1 MQRAGSFGHILLAA
15 TVALGMAAS
24 TAHAFE
30 AKEKV
35 NPNASP
41 FALFRLGFF
50 AYKKGDKSEA
60 VEAYKYAAE
69 KGHPGAQWKL
79 AHMYAEGDGV
89 KEDDFHAYQIF
100 EKIVRDGAEPG
111 TQNESY
117 VADALCALAGYIE
130 RGIPNSPVV
139 ADPTVAREL
148 YLQAAANFGDPDAQ
162 YQLGRMLLKG
172 EGGAA
177 NPVQAARW
185 LSLAARKGHAGAE
198 ALLGNI
204 LFQAGKTVRGLA
216 MLTVALDHADGKE
229 QDWIRNLHEQ
239 AFSVAGEA
247 DRRTAIALADNMIQK
262 GKY

>member
-1 MQRAGSFGHILLAA
+1 MRLRGRLLAVF
-15 TVALGMAAS
+15 TIAACLVS
-24 TAHAFE
+24 PSAHAFE
-30 AKEKV
+30 AAKKV

-41 FALFRLGFF
+41 FALFKLGFF

-100 EKIVRDGAEPG
+100 EKIVRDGADPG
-111 TQNESY
+111 TQDQSY
-117 VADALCALAGYIE
+117 VADALCALAGYVKS
-130 RGIPNSPVV
+130 GIPNSPVV
-139 ADPTVAREL
+139 ADPAMAREL
-148 YLQAAANFGDPDAQ
+148 YLQAAANFGDANAQ

-172 EGGAA
+172 EGGDT

-185 LSLAARKGHAGAE
+185 LSLAAKKGNAPAE

-216 MLTVALDHADGKE
+216 MLTVALQHADNKD
-229 QDWIRNLHEQ
+229 QDWIQSMHEQ

-247 DRRTAIALADNMIQK
+247 DRRTAIALAADMAQN
-262 GKY
+262 GNY

>member
-1 MQRAGSFGHILLAA
+1 MRRVSFLGRLLAVA
-15 TVALGMAAS
+15 TVAAS
-24 TAHAFE
+24 VTASSAYGFE
-30 AKEKV
+30 ATKKV

-100 EKIVRDGAEPG
+100 EKIVHDGADPG
-111 TQNESY
+111 TQDQSY
-117 VADALCALAGYIE
+117 VADALCALAGYV
-130 RGIPNSPVV
+130 RKGIPNSPVV
-139 ADPTVAREL
+139 ANPVMAREL
-148 YLQAAANFGDPDAQ
+148 YLQAAANFGDADAQ
-162 YQLGRMLLKG
+162 YELGRMLLKG
-172 EGGAA
+172 EGGDA
-177 NPVQAARW
+177 NAVQAARW
-185 LSLAARKGHAGAE
+185 LSLASKKGNANAE

-216 MLTVALDHADGKE
+216 MLTVALQHAGTKD
-229 QDWIRNLHEQ
+229 QDWIRDMHEQ

-247 DRRTAIALADNMIQK
+247 DRRTAIALAANMEQT
-262 GKY
+262 GDY

>member
-1 MQRAGSFGHILLAA
+1 MRSVRTIAQSLLAA
-15 TVALGMAAS
+15 AVALGMTAS
-24 TAHAFE
+24 VAYGFE
-30 AKEKV
+30 AADKV

-41 FALFRLGFF
+41 FALFKLGFF

-117 VADALCALAGYIE
+117 VADALCALAGYIK
-130 RGIPNSPVV
+130 RGIPNSPVS
-139 ADPTVAREL
+139 ADPAAAREL
-148 YLQAAANFGDPDAQ
+148 YLQAAANFGDPAAQ
-162 YQLGRMLLKG
+162 YELGRMLLKG
-172 EGGAA
+172 EGGTS

-185 LSLAARKGHAGAE
+185 LSLAAKKGHAGAE

-204 LFQAGKTVRGLA
+204 LFQAGKTVQGLA
-216 MLTVALDHADGKE
+216 MLTVALQNAGAQD
-229 QDWIRNLHEQ
+229 QDWIRDMHEQ

-247 DRRTAIALADNMIQK
+247 DRRTAMALAANMVQT
-262 GKY
+262 GNY